1 MNSDA
6 TSLDHL
12 RDIAE
17 PVAVSWWPPAVG
29 WWVLLGAA
37 LIGVAIYT
45 IDAIRDWRSNV
56 YRRIAIKEV
65 EAAVDSAAIS
75 QVLKRTALVAF
86 PRTEVARLSGAR
98 WCQWLADT
106 SGLSLTREISECLTT
121 GVFRSQRSDGESE
134 LRPFAIAWIKRH
146 GRPLEQRDGSA

>member
-1 MNSDA
+1 MNSDPA
-6 TSLDHL
+6 SLDHL

-37 LIGVAIYT
+37 LIGMAIYM
-45 IDAIRDWRSNV
+45 IHAIRDRRSNV

-65 EAAVDSAAIS
+65 EAAMDNAAIS
-75 QVLKRTALVAF
+75 QILKRTALVAF

-98 WCQWLADT
+98 WCQWLSDT
-106 SGLSLTREISECLTT
+106 SGLSVTREISDCLTT
-121 GVFRSQRSDGESE
+121 GVFRAQRSDGESE
-134 LRPFAIAWIKRH
+134 LRRFAIAWIKRH
-146 GRPLEQRDGSA
+146 GRPLEQHEGTT